1 MILTV
6 RLPLDVYHSS
16 YFEGPRPVTFP
27 NLNLLLNILVVCVC
41 VCVCRAPYS
50 DIVSGALTVKSA
62 RMNQR
67 LVHHPSSDRRI
78 NIN

>member
-41 VCVCRAPYS
+41 LCLPGPLFRYCLRGT
-50 DIVSGALTVKSA
+50 DF
-62 RMNQR
+62 
-67 LVHHPSSDRRI
+67 
-78 NIN
+78 